1 MQILDFRSSAFHL
14 AEFFLNQKSF
24 ERNPFLHL
32 KCFASS
38 LSLGSKIVNHQ
49 SKIPMFIAP
58 QNTDLLLQEAEK
70 ETLYIN
76 LIVQMNKDFNLAN
89 EAVDFP
95 LSLSPDE
102 LKIQLHEKIYRL
114 IQYKFAEY
122 LNLLYIIDVSE
133 EEIKKL
139 DGSDLVVLAE
149 QVAFLILKREW
160 QKVWFR
166 NKYK

>member
-1 MQILDFRSSAFHL
+1 M
-14 AEFFLNQKSF
+14 K
-24 ERNPFLHL
+24 
-32 KCFASS
+32 
-38 LSLGSKIVNHQ
+38 
-49 SKIPMFIAP
+49 FISP
-58 QNTDLLLQEAEK
+58 ESIELLLIEAEK
-70 ETLYIN
+70 ETLYLQLVEQI
-76 LIVQMNKDFNLAN
+76 NKDFNLAN
-89 EAVDFP
+89 EGIDFP
-95 LSLSPDE
+95 KSVSPDE
-102 LKIQLHEKIYRL
+102 LKIQLHEKIYRM

-166 NKYK
+166 NYFK

>member
-1 MQILDFRSSAFHL
+1 
-14 AEFFLNQKSF
+14 
-24 ERNPFLHL
+24 
-32 KCFASS
+32 
-38 LSLGSKIVNHQ
+38 
-49 SKIPMFIAP
+49 MFIAP
-58 QNTDLLLQEAEK
+58 INTDLLLQEAEK
-70 ETLYIN
+70 ETLYVN
-76 LIVQMNKDFNLAN
+76 LIVQLNKDFNLAN

-102 LKIQLHEKIYRL
+102 LKIQLHEKVYRL

-139 DGSDLVVLAE
+139 DGSDLVILAE

>member
-1 MQILDFRSSAFHL
+1 
-14 AEFFLNQKSF
+14 
-24 ERNPFLHL
+24 
-32 KCFASS
+32 
-38 LSLGSKIVNHQ
+38 
-49 SKIPMFIAP
+49 MFIIP
-58 QNTDLLLQEAEK
+58 KNTDLLLSEAES
-70 ETLYIN
+70 ENLYLK
-76 LIVQMNKDFNLAN
+76 LIEQMNKDFNLAN
-89 EAVDFP
+89 EPIDFP
-95 LSLSPDE
+95 LNISPDE
-102 LKIQLHEKIYRL
+102 LKLQLHEKIYRL

-166 NKYK
+166 NRY

>member
-1 MQILDFRSSAFHL
+1 MY
-14 AEFFLNQKSF
+14 
-24 ERNPFLHL
+24 
-32 KCFASS
+32 
-38 LSLGSKIVNHQ
+38 
-49 SKIPMFIAP
+49 IAP
-58 QNTDLLLQEAEK
+58 KNTDLLLQEAEK
-70 ETLYIN
+70 ETLYVN
-76 LIVQMNKDFNLAN
+76 LITQMNKDFNLAN

-95 LSLSPDE
+95 LSLLPDE

-139 DGSDLVVLAE
+139 DGSDLVILAE

>member
-1 MQILDFRSSAFHL
+1 
-14 AEFFLNQKSF
+14 
-24 ERNPFLHL
+24 
-32 KCFASS
+32 
-38 LSLGSKIVNHQ
+38 
-49 SKIPMFIAP
+49 MFIAP
-58 QNTDLLLQEAEK
+58 KNTDLLLEEAEK
-70 ETLYIN
+70 ETLYVN
-76 LIVQMNKDFNLAN
+76 LIIQMNKDFNLAN

-95 LSLSPDE
+95 LSLSPKE
-102 LKIQLHEKIYRL
+102 LKIELHEKIFRL

-133 EEIKKL
+133 DEIKKL

-149 QVAFLILKREW
+149 EVAFLILKREW